1 LREPGKFAVPSTGPA
16 DHLGQ
21 GYGGLEALS
30 RRSRKAKAD
39 GHYVSGS
46 ESIAVALAGS
56 AALIVVIAYVGD
68 RLGVAFT
75 PGLMLAAGVVSAAS
89 LLIALGRRAVWE
101 MAETATF
108 AGIVGGTFGW
118 LLWIARPTLFPLG
131 SGPDLTHHLLL
142 INYIESHWTLV
153 HDSRAQEFLG
163 EMVQYT
169 PGSHILTALAGAW
182 TGSNGLHALHGVMA
196 ASAALKAGFVFLIVR
211 RVLPRDIPSV
221 PIAAL
226 ASMSLLASQT
236 YFLGSFAEYSF
247 LAQVV
252 AECFAVAM
260 FWTLIVWDQ
269 DQSRWAMVVTGIL
282 GAALFLTWPILIG
295 PPLVV
300 LGLLVILPA
309 KVRLKPDTTYVL
321 DVLSKFGDAM
331 VCVVPIAIVA
341 ALFSIGRMDYVVIA
355 GTGGKVVSPAVTA
368 YGWPFVVLS
377 SAGLLIAAFSLTNR
391 STRTIALFAGAI
403 LLQAGA
409 LYLFAR
415 AHGNDPYMARKMFYI
430 FLYAQAVGVAVAVG
444 NLWRAIGADR
454 PSMRLT
460 AVAWTMTIVA
470 LFFVARPLA
479 RAPKSLIVAKHPAT
493 SLELEE
499 AGRWTRE
506 HVDPHCV
513 EYLVGDDDT
522 AYWLHLAVLGNPR
535 RGSRTGDNATYELTP
550 ALVRWLT
557 PGGLPYAIADLRVI
571 PTDIGDA
578 SEVVMQFGRAAIIK
592 RKGPSSCASNP

>member
-1 LREPGKFAVPSTGPA
+1 MHEPEKTVT
-16 DHLGQ
+16 
-21 GYGGLEALS
+21 
-30 RRSRKAKAD
+30 
-39 GHYVSGS
+39 GS
-46 ESIAVALAGS
+46 ESIAVALAAS
-56 AALIVVIAYVGD
+56 AAFIVVFAYVAD
-68 RLGVAFT
+68 RVGVAFK
-75 PGLMLAAGVVSAAS
+75 PVLMLAAGGLPAAA
-89 LLIALGRRAVWE
+89 LIIVLGRWALWDGG
-101 MAETATF
+101 ETATF

-118 LLWIARPTLFPLG
+118 VLWIARPTLFPLG

-142 INYIESHWTLV
+142 INYIERHWTLV
-153 HDSRAQEFLG
+153 HDPGVQEFLG

-196 ASAALKAGFVFLIVR
+196 ASAALKAGFVFLIAR

-226 ASMSLLASQT
+226 ASISLFASQT
-236 YFLGSFAEYSF
+236 YFLGSFAQYSF

-260 FWTLIVWDQ
+260 FWMLIAWDQ
-269 DQSRWAMVVTGIL
+269 DQSRWAMVIAGIL

-309 KVRLKPDTTYVL
+309 PVRLKPDTTSVWAR
-321 DVLSKFGDAM
+321 FGDAM

-341 ALFSIGRMDYVVIA
+341 VLFSIGRMDYVVIA
-355 GTGGKVVSPAVTA
+355 GTGGEVVSPAVRA

-377 SAGLLIAAFSLTNR
+377 SAGLLIAAFRLTNR
-391 STRTIALFAGAI
+391 CTRTVALFAGAI
-403 LLQAGA
+403 LFQAGA
-409 LYLFAR
+409 LYLFAHAR
-415 AHGNDPYMARKMFYI
+415 GNDPYMARKMFYI
-430 FLYAQAVGVAVAVG
+430 FLYAQAVGVAVTVG
-444 NLWRAIGADR
+444 HLWRLIGTAER
-454 PSMRLT
+454 RSIKLT
-460 AVAWTMTIVA
+460 AVAWAIAAGA
-470 LFFVARPLA
+470 LLLVARPLA
-479 RAPKSLIVAKHPAT
+479 GAPKSLIVGKHPAT
-493 SLELEE
+493 SPELEE
-499 AGRWTRE
+499 AGKWARE

-513 EYLVGDDDT
+513 DYLVGDDNT

-571 PTDIGDA
+571 PTDIGDS
-578 SEVVMQFGRAAIIK
+578 SEVVTQFGHVAVIK
-592 RKGPSSCASNP
+592 RKGLSSCAVNP

>member
-1 LREPGKFAVPSTGPA
+1 
-16 DHLGQ
+16 
-21 GYGGLEALS
+21 
-30 RRSRKAKAD
+30 
-39 GHYVSGS
+39 
-46 ESIAVALAGS
+46 VALAAS
-56 AALIVVIAYVGD
+56 AALIVVFAYLGD
-68 RLGVAFT
+68 RIGVAFT
-75 PGLMLAAGVVSAAS
+75 PVLMLAAGGLSAAS
-89 LLIALGRRAVWE
+89 LLIALGRWAVWD
-101 MAETATF
+101 AGETATF

-142 INYIESHWTLV
+142 INYIERHWTLV
-153 HDSRAQEFLG
+153 HDPGVQEFLG

-182 TGSNGLHALHGVMA
+182 TQSNGLHVLHAVMA
-196 ASAALKAGFVFLIVR
+196 ASAALKAGFVFLIAR
-211 RVLPRDIPSV
+211 RVVPRDIPSV

-226 ASMSLLASQT
+226 ASISLFASQT
-236 YFLGSFAEYSF
+236 YFLGSFAQYSF

-252 AECFAVAM
+252 AECFALAM

-269 DQSRWAMVVTGIL
+269 DQSRWAMVVAGIL
-282 GAALFLTWPILIG
+282 GAAIFLTWPILVG

-309 KVRLKPDTTYVL
+309 TGVMGVF
-321 DVLSKFGDAM
+321 SKFADAM
-331 VCVVPIAIVA
+331 LCVVPIAIVA
-341 ALFSIGRMDYVVIA
+341 ALFSIGRMNYVVIA
-355 GTGGKVVSPAVTA
+355 GTGGEVVSPAVRA
-368 YGWPFVVLS
+368 YGWPFVVVS

-391 STRTIALFAGAI
+391 STRTVPLLAGAI

-409 LYLFAR
+409 LYLFAHAR
-415 AHGNDPYMARKMFYI
+415 GNDPYMARKMFYI
-430 FLYAQAVGVAVAVG
+430 FLYAQAVAVAVTVG
-444 NLWRAIGADR
+444 NLWRVIGTTER
-454 PSMRLT
+454 RSMRLT
-460 AVAWTMTIVA
+460 ALAWAIVA
-470 LFFVARPLA
+470 GALLLVARPLA
-479 RAPKSLIVAKHPAT
+479 GAPKSLIVARHPAT

-499 AGRWTRE
+499 AGKWARE

-513 EYLVGDDDT
+513 EYLVGNDNT

-535 RGSRTGDNATYELTP
+535 RGSRTADNGTYELTP

-578 SEVVMQFGRAAIIK
+578 SEVVTQFGRAVVIK
-592 RKGPSSCASNP
+592 RKGPSSCGSG

>member
-1 LREPGKFAVPSTGPA
+1 VEAKQLLPSF
-16 DHLGQ
+16 
-21 GYGGLEALS
+21 S
-30 RRSRKAKAD
+30 VRR
-39 GHYVSGS
+39 GELTGS

-56 AALIVVIAYVGD
+56 AALIVVVAYIGD
-68 RLGVAFT
+68 RIGVAFT
-75 PGLMLAAGVVSAAS
+75 PVLMLAVGGLSAAS
-89 LLIALGRRAVWE
+89 LLIALGRWAVWDA
-101 MAETATF
+101 AETATF

-142 INYIESHWTLV
+142 INYIETHWTLV
-153 HDSRAQEFLG
+153 HDSRVQEFLG
-163 EMVQYT
+163 EMAQYT

-182 TGSNGLHALHGVMA
+182 TRTNGLHALHGVMA
-196 ASAALKAGFVFLIVR
+196 ASAALKAGFVFLIAR
-211 RVLPRDIPSV
+211 RVLPRDIPSA

-226 ASMSLLASQT
+226 ASISLFASQT
-236 YFLGSFAEYSF
+236 YFLGSFAQYSF

-260 FWTLIVWDQ
+260 FWALIVWAQ
-269 DQSRWAMVVTGIL
+269 DQSRWLMAVAGIL

-300 LGLLVILPA
+300 LGLLVILEPSEFLA
-309 KVRLKPDTTYVL
+309 K
-321 DVLSKFGDAM
+321 FADAM

-341 ALFSIGRMDYVVIA
+341 ALFSVGRIDYVVIA
-355 GTGGKVVSPAVTA
+355 GTGGEVVSPAVSA
-368 YGWPFVVLS
+368 YGWPFIVLS
-377 SAGLLIAAFSLTNR
+377 SAGLVIAAFSVANR
-391 STRTIALFAGAI
+391 STRTVAFFAGAI

-415 AHGNDPYMARKMFYI
+415 ARGNDPYMARKMFYI
-430 FLYAQAVGVAVAVG
+430 FLYAQAVGVAVTVG
-444 NLWRAIGADR
+444 NLWRAISAAER
-454 PSMRLT
+454 LWLRLT
-460 AVAWTMTIVA
+460 AVAWAIAVA
-470 LFFVARPLA
+470 ALLFVARPLA
-479 RAPKSLIVAKHPAT
+479 GAPKSLIVAKHPAT

-499 AGRWTRE
+499 AGTWTRE
-506 HVDPHCV
+506 HLDPRCV
-513 EYLVGDDDT
+513 EYLVGDDNT
-522 AYWLHLAVLGNPR
+522 AYWLHLAVLRNPR

-578 SEVVMQFGRAAIIK
+578 SEVVRQFGRTVVIK